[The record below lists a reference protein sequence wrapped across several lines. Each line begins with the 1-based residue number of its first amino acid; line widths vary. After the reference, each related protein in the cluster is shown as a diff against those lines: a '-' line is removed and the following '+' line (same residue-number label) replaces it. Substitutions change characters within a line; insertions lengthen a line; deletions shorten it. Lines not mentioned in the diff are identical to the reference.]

1 MHDDQGSASMTFAEL
16 TGNAGR
22 DNGLQW
28 FHRASG
34 RPQERLRLLEDALA
48 APQPEAEPLS
58 AGAFVEQIEDT
69 VQQQSKLEIMSVL
82 VNLKQSEIRALVRRA
97 AHAKG
102 RYLAALMELPRSQ
115 CSRKT
120 AIEGLAL
127 ARQEYEELEKGL
139 QILRQLILDNDVE
152 IGGVR

>member
-1 MHDDQGSASMTFAEL
+1 MTFAEL
-16 TGNAGR
+16 TGNSGR
-22 DNGLQW
+22 NNALQW
-28 FHRASG
+28 FHRSSG
-34 RPQERLRLLEDALA
+34 KPRERLRLLEDALA

-69 VQQQSKLEIMSVL
+69 IQEQSKREIMSVL
-82 VNLKQSEIRALVRRA
+82 VHLKQSEIRALVRRA
-97 AHAKG
+97 AYAKG

-120 AIEGLAL
+120 AVEGLAL

-139 QILRQLILDNDVE
+139 QILRQLILDNDVQV
-152 IGGVR
+152 GGVR